1 MWYIDA
7 KTRINL
13 QLASMIFLDAPV
25 GTGFSY
31 SRTAEG
37 YNMNDTL
44 SASQIYAFLRKVSIY
59 TLNNLK

>member
-1 MWYIDA
+1 
-7 KTRINL
+7 
-13 QLASMIFLDAPV
+13 MIFLDAPV